1 MSFSCGALRHR
12 QWCESKMSV
21 CGWVPVM
28 LYLASVDMILISVL
42 SYYLRKLLMFHSQ
55 LLQFLSLCIFLLS
68 ALSILFAFSWQDCHH
83 CHFFAEGL
91 EAAALA
97 NEA

>member
-1 MSFSCGALRHR
+1 
-12 QWCESKMSV
+12 
-21 CGWVPVM
+21 M
-28 LYLASVDMILISVL
+28 LYLASVDMILIFVL

-55 LLQFLSLCIFLLS
+55 LLQFLSLYIFLLS
-68 ALSILFAFSWQDCHH
+68 ALSILFAFNWQDCHH

-91 EAAALA
+91 ETAALA